1 VCEFNTN
8 DRQVGQLDG
17 NFLDVAV
24 SHAGVEE
31 QRPLFANDQ
40 ITNGL
45 FGLVRFVD
53 GENAP
58 GWPVNLEPWVADRNV
73 LKIFVFRVRQRT
85 APLRHWSLTEE
96 SRRLQYTER
105 KNESTFRPDH
115 QNEPYRGRY
124 RESQRHKPDN
134 ALQTTRISL

>member
-17 NFLDVAV
+17 NCLDVAD
-24 SHAGVEE
+24 SYAGVEE

-58 GWPVNLEPWVADRNV
+58 GWPVNLEPWVADRNA
-73 LKIFVFRVRQRT
+73 KRAPRVRCD
-85 APLRHWSLTEE
+85 ED
-96 SRRLQYTER
+96 SRKFHSVGSTRQNGSPIKVRLQGRR
-105 KNESTFRPDH
+105 KNTS
-115 QNEPYRGRY
+115 
-124 RESQRHKPDN
+124 
-134 ALQTTRISL
+134 